1 MPDTIT
7 IREISQFIHNLE
19 GLTKVPATLDH
30 IREGIAGLKLVAEQA
45 LERGINGEEF
55 TLTSRYDL
63 NEAIKYADSA
73 LRAVESV
80 KEELKN
86 ARQIGPAP
94 MVRIVGDN

>member
-86 ARQIGPAP
+86 ARQIG
-94 MVRIVGDN
+94 VTECQR